1 MSRGPR
7 GDRPSRRARL
17 LYVIVLL
24 VAIATL
30 GIAIYALVDRPRT
43 PSFAHADS

>member
-1 MSRGPR
+1 MSRGR
-7 GDRPSRRARL
+7 QGDRPSLRARL

-24 VAIATL
+24 VGIATL

-43 PSFAHADS
+43 PSFGHAHS